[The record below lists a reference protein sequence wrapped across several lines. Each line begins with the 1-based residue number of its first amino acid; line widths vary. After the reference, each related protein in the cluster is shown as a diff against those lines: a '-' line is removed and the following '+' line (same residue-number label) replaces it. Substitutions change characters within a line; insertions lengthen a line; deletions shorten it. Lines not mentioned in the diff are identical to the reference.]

1 MNEQYDSDSDE
12 ADQREARRLREESKA
27 DRADELRDRAKDEP
41 RERQTY
47 YRDIWRED
55 E

>member
-12 ADQREARRLREESKA
+12 ADQREASRLREEAKA
-27 DRADELRDRAKDEP
+27 ERADEMRDREKDEP

-47 YRDIWRED
+47 YRDFWRDGE
-55 E
+55 